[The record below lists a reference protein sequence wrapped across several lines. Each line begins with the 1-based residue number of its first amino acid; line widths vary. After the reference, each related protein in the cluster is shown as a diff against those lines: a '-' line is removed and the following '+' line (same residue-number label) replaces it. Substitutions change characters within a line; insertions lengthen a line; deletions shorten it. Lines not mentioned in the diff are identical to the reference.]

1 VASGGRFRQRLLG
14 NRYLLLSEVGSG
26 GMGVVYRARDRIQ
39 DKYVAVKLLHPHLR
53 RDPSFVQRF
62 RREADLA
69 MRLDSRHIVQ
79 VLATGKDGNDD
90 YLVMELVEGA
100 DLTDIIRARGPLPE
114 ATAVSYASQI
124 ARALEEAHAK
134 GIIHRDIK
142 PRNIMVQAD
151 GVVKVADFGI
161 ARLEDTD
168 ASRSTDEMGAGP
180 YMDPAR
186 FSPSL
191 YGRLDGRT
199 DVYSLGVVMY
209 EMLAGRT
216 PFNGDTYE
224 LLNQIMHAEPTPLA
238 VLRPDVSPE
247 LSDITHACLAKDPS
261 QRPASAYEVRSAI
274 AHLAEE
280 LPEAKPPGISKR
292 IVRALTAPVR
302 LVFSPRVTHNR
313 GVRAMV
319 TLTIA
324 AGFLALS
331 LAFGLLIVRP
341 LASQDDPPKDDV
353 PSVVAPTVGPTVVTT
368 VTAPPGECYKDGAV
382 AIAAVEAQCPQ
393 ARFVYAD
400 NCPRGTVCGVRTDDP
415 VAPTLLAN
423 DRTVAFVDSSGNIA
437 VSRENSSSVRRLTSS
452 DEAQQPAWSPDG
464 RHIAYVRVS
473 SVKLP
478 GANDATP
485 LTQLRIIDVENP
497 SDDHVVFTSSA
508 GDPAADYRRLVT
520 WPRWSADG
528 RSLLFLWPSVSDPGD
543 TVYSVELPLDVSK
556 LPIDAPAPGYF
567 AATRLSRL
575 SLNAADFGAKDGY
588 ISDFTTRPNGN
599 LLVVFCDSKL
609 PNPRCGLGEWDGSK
623 AHVVTPVPVGPLQ
636 VARPQVVADD
646 RVLAYVFAPND
657 DRMSLIDLN
666 TGGETRLRKLQ
677 RGQATPTVPASLPY
691 APAPDGRYVIME
703 TASSPR
709 GLTVVPLGDGQG
721 TFWSEGHSPAW
732 YVAGRQ
738 APSTVPLQST
748 PVDAPPL
755 TPTPVPTPT
764 TSSPAVVPMLV
775 NVTVRRQGTVV
786 SGAQV
791 SAMVEG
797 TECASGTTAENGFLR
812 LTMPSPGKPAACSQL
827 GAIVSFRVNGS
838 AVENRVVF
846 SPNAQASAEISLP

>member
-1 VASGGRFRQRLLG
+1 MVVVVGA
-14 NRYLLLSEVGSG
+14 YL
-26 GMGVVYRARDRIQ
+26 
-39 DKYVAVKLLHPHLR
+39 
-53 RDPSFVQRF
+53 
-62 RREADLA
+62 
-69 MRLDSRHIVQ
+69 
-79 VLATGKDGNDD
+79 N
-90 YLVMELVEGA
+90 
-100 DLTDIIRARGPLPE
+100 DIIRWSGPLPE
-114 ATAVSYASQI
+114 ATVVSYTSQI

-247 LSDITHACLAKDPS
+247 LTSITHACLAKDPA
-261 QRPASAYEVRSAI
+261 QRPASAYEVRAAI

-280 LPEAKPPGISKR
+280 LPEAKPPGIGQR
-292 IVRALTAPVR
+292 AVRALTAPVR

-324 AGFLALS
+324 SAFLALS
-331 LAFGLLIVRP
+331 LAFGLLVVWP
-341 LASQDDPPKDDV
+341 LASGDDSPKPDV

-368 VTAPPGECYKDGAV
+368 VTAPPGECYKDGSV
-382 AIAAVEAQCPQ
+382 AIAAVQAQCPQ
-393 ARFVYAD
+393 ARFIYAD

-415 VAPTLLAN
+415 LAPVLLAN
-423 DRTVAFVDSSGNIA
+423 DRTVAFVDSSGNVA
-437 VSRENSSSVRRLTSS
+437 VSRENSSSVRRLTNT

-478 GANDATP
+478 GANDATT
-485 LTQLRIIDVENP
+485 LTQLRVVDVENP

-508 GDPAADYRRLVT
+508 GDPAAEYRRLVT

-528 RSLLFLWPSVSDPGD
+528 RSLLFLWPSVTDPGD

-556 LPIDAPAPGYF
+556 LPVDAPAPGYF
-567 AATRLSRL
+567 AATRVSRL
-575 SLNAADFGAKDGY
+575 GLSAADFGYKDGY

-599 LLVVFCDSKL
+599 LLAVFCDSKL

-623 AHVVTPVPVGPLQ
+623 ARVVTPVPAGPFQ
-636 VARPQVVADD
+636 VARPQMVADD
-646 RVLAYVFAPND
+646 RVVAYVFAPGD

-666 TGGETRLRKLQ
+666 TGAETRLRKLE

-691 APAPDGRYVIME
+691 TPSPDARYVLME

-732 YVAGRQ
+732 YVAGRS
-738 APSTVPLQST
+738 APGTVSLQST
-748 PVDAPPL
+748 PVNAP
-755 TPTPVPTPT
+755 PTPVPTPT
-764 TSSPAVVPMLV
+764 TSTSTSTPTIVPMLV
-775 NVTVRRQGTVV
+775 NVTVRRQGSVL

-812 LTMPSPGKPAACSQL
+812 LTTPAQGKPAACSQL
-827 GAIVSFRVNGS
+827 GAIVSFTVNGS